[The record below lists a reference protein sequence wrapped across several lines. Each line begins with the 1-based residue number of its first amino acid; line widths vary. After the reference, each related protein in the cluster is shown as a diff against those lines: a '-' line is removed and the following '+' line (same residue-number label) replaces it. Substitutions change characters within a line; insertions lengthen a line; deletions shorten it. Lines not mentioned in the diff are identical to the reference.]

1 MLLLYIFLG
10 LIGLGVA
17 LGPLLYWDKG
27 RRSLVLAVRSLWLH
41 KMRAF
46 LSVLGII
53 IGTGAVITL
62 MAFGEGS
69 MQEALDAIRKLGAT
83 NIIVRSIKP
92 PENSATAQRSRVAT
106 YGLTQN
112 DYKRFK
118 ILQEGG
124 TVTRL
129 VPMRAFQQEMRRAHY
144 VFTGRAVGTT
154 PAYAEVNDL
163 PLATGRFLIPEDD
176 DKIDNVVVIGLNVA
190 KILFPFENPLGQ
202 TFRIG
207 NNYYRV
213 VGVLKNRTPIGDTG
227 GSVVEDFNN
236 DVYMPLATCNNWFGE
251 TIMIRSPGSFQREQV
266 QLTQV
271 TLTVSDVD
279 KVRPTGD
286 LVKAILAEHSKAD
299 TLVSVPLDKLEAAEA
314 EKRRFLGLLAMIAG
328 ISLVVGGIGIMNIML
343 ATVTERTREIGI
355 RRALGAKRRDI
366 TMQFLIEAVVQTSLG
381 GMLGTLA
388 GLFFVFTVPP
398 IAAWLWGAHLPAQV
412 TALPIFLALIVAVAV
427 GVGFGLYP
435 AMRAARLD
443 PIEALRH
450 E

>member
-10 LIGLGVA
+10 IVVLGA
-17 LGPLLYWDKG
+17 TLGPLLYWDKG

-92 PENSATAQRSRVAT
+92 PENSATASRSRVAS
-106 YGLTQN
+106 YGLTKN
-112 DYKRFK
+112 DYKRFT

-129 VPMRAFQQEMRRAHY
+129 VPMRAFQQEMRRSHY

-154 PAYAEVNDL
+154 PTYAEVNEL
-163 PLATGRFLIPEDD
+163 PLATGRFLLQEDD

-190 KILFPFENPLGQ
+190 KILFPFEDPLGQ
-202 TFRIG
+202 TLRIG
-207 NNYYRV
+207 TNFYRV
-213 VGVLKNRTPIGDTG
+213 VGVLKNRTPVGDTG
-227 GSVVEDFNN
+227 GSNVEDFNN
-236 DVYMPLATCNNWFGE
+236 DVYMPLSTCNNWFGE
-251 TIMIRSPGSFQREQV
+251 TTTIRAPGSFQREQV

-279 KVRPTGD
+279 KVRATGD
-286 LVKAILAEHSKAD
+286 LVRAILAEHPKAD

-388 GLFFVFTVPP
+388 GLFFVFIVPP
-398 IAAWLWGAHLPAQV
+398 LAEWLWGAHLPARV